1 VNGQITVGIAVLTV
15 SLPLVLL
22 ILRRLVSPAEA
33 VPVRGRHRAPRRRTP
48 RLLRPI
54 EALVETTVRCR
65 FEHRDTV
72 HVRTR
77 VTGELI
83 CRSCGHIHG
92 GAR

>member
-1 VNGQITVGIAVLTV
+1 VNPFSVGAAVLIV
-15 SLPLVLL
+15 CLSLAFL
-22 ILRRLVSPAEA
+22 IVRRLAQPAEA
-33 VPVRGRHRAPRRRTP
+33 VPGRGRHRAPRRRVP